1 MHAFRIRRSWLWLAA
16 ACLLLL
22 LVAGVV
28 FFFREAPDGSEE
40 VLERVQIGMSE
51 QEVENFL
58 YAKRIRFAGYRMQ
71 PAGLIAE
78 FRNYTVFF
86 DFDEEKLGAKARV
99 KNRGAWNEQ
108 KLVAKTR
115 VRNRDP
121 WYDVVLSYF
130 QRIRRKLGV

>member
-28 FFFREAPDGSEE
+28 FFFSEAPDGSEE
-40 VLERVQIGMSE
+40 VLERVQLGMSV

-58 YAKRIRFAGYRMQ
+58 EAKRIRWAIYHVTDVGLMED
-71 PAGLIAE
+71 GLIAS
-78 FRNYTVFF
+78 FRNYSVFF
-86 DFDEEKLGAKARV
+86 DFD
-99 KNRGAWNEQ
+99 EQ

-115 VRNRDP
+115 VRYRGA

-130 QRIRRKLGV
+130 QRIRGKLGI